1 MVKIS
6 VIVPVYNVG
15 SYLTRCLDSLVKQTL
30 KEIEIICINDG
41 SSDNSL
47 DILIEY
53 SQKDSRIQIINQSN
67 KGVSEARNA
76 GIKIAQGEYLAMVDP
91 DDFIE
96 KDMLEILYDKAIKS
110 DADIVECDLFEH
122 RDLVIDSKK
131 VRKLKIKC
139 NPLIKMKIMHGLT
152 YNWQDIKSD
161 IFNIRAYC
169 WNKLYKTN
177 LIKNKILF
185 EGRAGED
192 YYFCLEAFLTANKI
206 CYTNKKLYH
215 YVKNPTSLSS
225 GIHGTKVLSI
235 EPESLGIGFKR
246 VENIL
251 NKHNLMSELETYYN
265 KFVLRN
271 LYLQYIGFSRK
282 IRREYKKLLKESEY
296 IKLEKMI
303 QNQNRNFFQCLFSVS
318 TEAAVGII
326 FKKVV
331 VFGYS
336 FLFKISK

>member
-1 MVKIS
+1 MFKIS
-6 VIVPVYNVG
+6 VIVPVYNVEV
-15 SYLTRCLDSLVKQTL
+15 YLRKCLDSLINQTL
-30 KEIEIICINDG
+30 QDIEIICVNDG
-41 SSDNSL
+41 STDNSL
-47 DILIEY
+47 DILLEY
-53 SQKDSRIQIINQSN
+53 SQKDSRIKIISQEN
-67 KGVSEARNA
+67 KGVSEARNTA
-76 GIKIAQGEYLAMVDP
+76 INIAKGEYLSMVDP
-91 DDFIE
+91 DDWVE
-96 KDMLEILYDKAIKS
+96 NNMLEVMYNKAVKEN
-110 DADIVECDLFEH
+110 ADIVEYDLFEH

-225 GIHGTKVLSI
+225 GIHG
-235 EPESLGIGFKR
+235 
-246 VENIL
+246 
-251 NKHNLMSELETYYN
+251 
-265 KFVLRN
+265 
-271 LYLQYIGFSRK
+271 
-282 IRREYKKLLKESEY
+282 
-296 IKLEKMI
+296 
-303 QNQNRNFFQCLFSVS
+303 
-318 TEAAVGII
+318 
-326 FKKVV
+326 
-331 VFGYS
+331 
-336 FLFKISK
+336 FKISK